1 MSSITRY
8 PAQSPEAA
16 AMKKLLKHDEAITR
30 WTKKEDGPQTDTEVT
45 LIDVAS
51 DNKRLNNQLLE
62 HTEVIPC
69 AYLTLLFS
77 TTGFPKEYPFERFIK
92 FVKEQTALISK
103 VRNIYLL
110 KKWLKS
116 GETQLSA
123 DEALRSFIGGLN
135 LSMRRTPMKKS
146 ELHKAM
152 SVFLLT
158 HPRTLSWSDIYD
170 IHDRDVRKAIARP
183 ASTTTGLKF
192 RADAKPLK
200 KAAKTDNLYPDR
212 SPWKTLK
219 KITQYGNSIGWS
231 TDKTTSEY
239 TRNTSDSF
247 DMTQQRKLMR
257 HYVGPRFT
265 YIIDYMMAGKYP
277 YLIAINMNTRK
288 AYAILPCLVQKTGLK
303 HYYVPPKFQ
312 PKAEECNR
320 DIGELIKQTP
330 VKHLIM
336 DGQSG
341 WDSHSTRA
349 YLDNLGIT
357 YKYVDKYDINDGD
370 AFQTQEH
377 HRSNHN
383 TSIVDRLMRTLRM
396 MNYNLGNRNEIEP
409 EVMQWLINEYNGSPH
424 GTLSNLLGR
433 DVSPNDVDGNLE
445 LETEIVKRIRA
456 MNFAVTTSPEYALNK
471 YVRVYNQ
478 ANAMDKVKPK
488 LLPGKWEVVERVD
501 GLFKLRQ
508 NDDEI
513 MVPRWMLKNI
523 YG

>member
-1 MSSITRY
+1 
-8 PAQSPEAA
+8 
-16 AMKKLLKHDEAITR
+16 MKKLLKHDEAITR
-30 WTKKEDGPQTDTEVT
+30 WPKKEDGPQTDTEIT
-45 LIDVAS
+45 LIEVPPA
-51 DNKRLNNQLLE
+51 NKRLKNQLLE
-62 HTEVIPC
+62 HTDIIPC
-69 AYLTLLFS
+69 AYLDLMFS
-77 TTGFPKEYPFERFIK
+77 SAGFPNEYPYERFIK
-92 FVKEQTALISK
+92 FVVEQSELISK
-103 VRNIYLL
+103 VRNLYLL

-116 GETQLSA
+116 GQTQLSA

-135 LSMRRTPMKKS
+135 LSMRRTPMKKY

-158 HPRTLSWSDIYD
+158 HPRTLSWREIYD

-192 RADAKPLK
+192 RADVKPKK
-200 KAAKTDNLYPDR
+200 KAKKTDNLYPDR

-231 TDKTTSEY
+231 ADKTASEY

-312 PKAEECNR
+312 PNADQCNR

-341 WDSHSTRA
+341 WDSHATRA

-370 AFQTQEH
+370 AFQTQDN

-409 EVMQWLINEYNGSPH
+409 EVMQWLINEYNSSPH
-424 GTLSNLLGR
+424 GTLSNLLGY
-433 DVSPNDVDGNLE
+433 DVSPNDVDGNIE

-488 LLPGKWEVVERVD
+488 LLPGKWEVVEPVD

-513 MVPRWMLKNI
+513 LVPRWMLKNV

>member
-1 MSSITRY
+1 MTTVTRY
-8 PAQSPEAA
+8 PARSPEAA
-16 AMKKLLKHDEAITR
+16 AMKKLIKHDEAIKQ
-30 WTKKEDGPQTDTEVT
+30 WNIKENTQQTDTDVL
-45 LIDVAS
+45 LIDAPPQ
-51 DNKRLNNQLLE
+51 NKRLRKQILE
-62 HTEVIPC
+62 HTEIIPC
-69 AYLTLLFS
+69 AYLELLFS
-77 TTGFPKEYPFERFIK
+77 SAGFPNEHPYERFIK
-92 FVKEQTALISK
+92 FVVEQTELITR
-103 VRNIYLL
+103 VRNVYLF

-135 LSMRRTPMKKS
+135 LAVRRTPMKKS
-146 ELHKAM
+146 ELHAAM
-152 SVFLLT
+152 SSFLLT
-158 HPRTLSWSDIYD
+158 HPRTLSWNQIYD
-170 IHDRDVRKAIARP
+170 IHDRDVRKSIARP
-183 ASTTTGLKF
+183 ASTTAGLSIRATPKTKNAVQETG
-192 RADAKPLK
+192 
-200 KAAKTDNLYPDR
+200 NLYPER

-219 KITQYGNSIGWS
+219 KITHYGKSIGWS
-231 TDKTTSEY
+231 TEKTASEY

-257 HYVGPRFT
+257 HYAGPRFT

-288 AYAILPCLVQKTGLK
+288 AYSILPCVVSKTGTNR
-303 HYYVPPKFQ
+303 YYVPPKFQ
-312 PKAEECNR
+312 PNAEECNR

-341 WDSHSTRA
+341 WDSHATRA

-370 AFQTQEH
+370 AFETQEH

-396 MNYNLGNRNEIEP
+396 MNYNLGNKNAIEP
-409 EVMQWLINEYNGSPH
+409 EIMNWLISEYNRSPH
-424 GTLSNLLGR
+424 ATLSKLLGY
-433 DVSPNDVDGNLE
+433 DVSPNDVDGNLG

-456 MNFAVTTSPEYALNK
+456 QNFAITNSPEYSLNK

-478 ANAMDKVKPK
+478 ANSMDKVKPK
-488 LLPGKWEVVERVD
+488 LLPGKWEVVEPVD
-501 GLFKLRQ
+501 GLIRVRQ
-508 NDDEI
+508 NRDEI
-513 MVPRWMLKNI
+513 LVPRWMLKNDI
-523 YG
+523 S

>member
-1 MSSITRY
+1 
-8 PAQSPEAA
+8 
-16 AMKKLLKHDEAITR
+16 
-30 WTKKEDGPQTDTEVT
+30 
-45 LIDVAS
+45 
-51 DNKRLNNQLLE
+51 
-62 HTEVIPC
+62 
-69 AYLTLLFS
+69 
-77 TTGFPKEYPFERFIK
+77 
-92 FVKEQTALISK
+92 
-103 VRNIYLL
+103 
-110 KKWLKS
+110 
-116 GETQLSA
+116 
-123 DEALRSFIGGLN
+123 
-135 LSMRRTPMKKS
+135 
-146 ELHKAM
+146 
-152 SVFLLT
+152 
-158 HPRTLSWSDIYD
+158 
-170 IHDRDVRKAIARP
+170 
-183 ASTTTGLKF
+183 
-192 RADAKPLK
+192 
-200 KAAKTDNLYPDR
+200 
-212 SPWKTLK
+212 
-219 KITQYGNSIGWS
+219 
-231 TDKTTSEY
+231 
-239 TRNTSDSF
+239 
-247 DMTQQRKLMR
+247 
-257 HYVGPRFT
+257 
-265 YIIDYMMAGKYP
+265 
-277 YLIAINMNTRK
+277 
-288 AYAILPCLVQKTGLK
+288 
-303 HYYVPPKFQ
+303 
-312 PKAEECNR
+312 
-320 DIGELIKQTP
+320 
-330 VKHLIM
+330 M

-433 DVSPNDVDGNLE
+433 DVSPNDVDGNIE

-488 LLPGKWEVVERVD
+488 LLPGKWEVVEPVD

-513 MVPRWMLKNI
+513 MVPRWMLKNV